1 MMSILEAFA
10 IGTALYWLFILGLP
24 IYGSWLHDLLIGP
37 VPPEK
42 QRLSDAHSKD
52 RETPPEKGPYR

>member
-1 MMSILEAFA
+1 MSILEAFA
-10 IGTALYWLFILGLP
+10 IGAALYWLFILGLP

-37 VPPEK
+37 IPPEK
-42 QRLSDAHSKD
+42 QRPSGDPYKD

>member
-1 MMSILEAFA
+1 MSILEAFA
-10 IGTALYWLFILGLP
+10 IGAALYWLFILGLP

-42 QRLSDAHSKD
+42 QRPSGDPYKD